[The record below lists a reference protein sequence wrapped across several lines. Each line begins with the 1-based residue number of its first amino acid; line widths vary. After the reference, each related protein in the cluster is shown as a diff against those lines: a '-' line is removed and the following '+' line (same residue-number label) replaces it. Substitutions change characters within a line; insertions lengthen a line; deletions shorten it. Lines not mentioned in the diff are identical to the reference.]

1 MLPAPTTPA
10 AKRAAALALA
20 VAAALL
26 LITTVRHYGYDV
38 LPVQHR
44 GVGSK
49 GLGGAALLAQA
60 WVIYALIP
68 SRLVLPVVLFVTWQ
82 ELQVVLCSAAYIHAP
97 WPVPQGKSICSAMA
111 GFDIGAASIIATAFL
126 ARWLAVRLYRPRP

>member
-1 MLPAPTTPA
+1 MPALAPSPN
-10 AKRAAALALA
+10 RATVQALA

-26 LITTVRHYGYDV
+26 LITTVRHYGYDM
-38 LPVQHR
+38 LPLEHR
-44 GVGSK
+44 AVGSK

-60 WVIYALIP
+60 WVVYALIP

-82 ELQVVLCSAAYIHAP
+82 ELQVVLCSAAYIQAP
-97 WPVPQGKSICSAMA
+97 WPVPQGQAMCSAAA

-126 ARWLAVRLYRPRP
+126 ARWLAVKLHRPRE